1 MQPDTP
7 STRACAVCGGPL
19 PEGTLR
25 PICPNCAF
33 EGALGLPSQD
43 SEVARLAAS
52 GTSAGPGWPGEFAS
66 ERAPRS
72 LGDYELIER
81 VAQGGMG
88 VVYKARQ
95 KSLNRIVALKT
106 LLFSPQAS
114 PDFVKRFQAEAVAA
128 ASLQHPNIVAIHE
141 VGIHEGQH
149 FFVMDYVA
157 GPSLAQVVGRRPL
170 PARRAAGYLKIIAD
184 AIHYAHEHGIL
195 HRDLK
200 PSNVLIDGQDQPRV
214 TDFGL
219 AKTLS
224 DAQLSTSGSQLT
236 LSWEVLGSPSY
247 IPPEQALGKQGKVSR
262 QSDVYALGAT
272 LYHLVT
278 GRPPFQGETVTEV
291 LQQVLNKE
299 PVAPRLLQPSLPR
312 DLETICL
319 KCLEK
324 EIPRRYRS
332 AQELA
337 EDLRRFLEGKPIRA
351 RPVGALGKAGKW
363 CRRRPALAAMGAA
376 LALTGVLGLGGV
388 LWQWNRA
395 ANSELLARRNAYAGD
410 MLLLQRALAE
420 HQRAATM
427 LLLNDHRPVRLSS
440 SGARARGADL
450 RDWEWRYLWQLCRS
464 DESVTLHRYA
474 NGIHTLALSR
484 DGQLLAVGYGNRTAL
499 WSLPQQN
506 LITEL
511 PVATGRGA
519 LAFSPTERLLAV
531 GTGRTGQAP
540 RVEVWSLEAPGLTK
554 TLNRN
559 AAIRSL
565 AFSPDGEWL
574 ATFDDRG
581 GMVVEEWKTGRVL
594 TNFSVALP
602 RMPGAGVVAY
612 SPNGVW
618 LAIGE
623 DYGPIRLL
631 NMRTG
636 TQTRFETQTTAGVT
650 ALAFSPDSKLLAAG
664 FGYSSGLV
672 RVWHA
677 DRWELS
683 GQFVSQHD
691 NCSGLA
697 FTSDGSR
704 LASAYAGGTVRL
716 LQLAT
721 RTEEHC
727 LQNLEEDL
735 TSFAV
740 LPDDHTVVTGGSGGS
755 LRVWDHV
762 RAKPRPIAYTNWT
775 VSLDFSSLATVDAPT
790 FARETQGAAARRFGF
805 VFTPDSRSF
814 IATDIDGSLAL
825 WDARSIRV
833 TERLTAL
840 GSNHWGLALSPDG
853 RWLATG
859 NTAGKLTIWD
869 WSTRREATNF
879 AINAE
884 WFGLLRFS
892 RSGTFFFSTVVDN
905 AYDGRTRIWR
915 TGQWQEVT
923 PATMRSANIW
933 SADLSPDDQTLAV
946 GYGDGSIQRIDF
958 PNGKQR
964 NVLSNHQGA
973 VTGLLFTP
981 DGRKLISS
989 SFDRSTRIWEVSA
1002 GRESATLHGLV
1013 GFAIALTPDGRRL
1026 ATGGELPESAVK
1038 LWNPVTGREV
1048 LSLPGRGEFFGQVVF
1063 SPDGSLLAA
1072 ISLSGIANLWRAPSW
1087 QEIEAADKADAVPA
1101 TSH

>member
-1 MQPDTP
+1 MQRETP
-7 STRACAVCGGPL
+7 SSKACAVCGGPL
-19 PEGTLR
+19 PEGTTWR
-25 PICPNCAF
+25 ICPHCAF
-33 EGALGLPSQD
+33 GGALLLQSQD
-43 SEVARLAAS
+43 SEVAVEAEP
-52 GTSAGPGWPGEFAS
+52 GPDAERRQPGEFAPDV
-66 ERAPRS
+66 ATRS
-72 LGDYELIER
+72 FGDYELIELI
-81 VAQGGMG
+81 AQGGMG
-88 VVYKARQ
+88 VVYRARQ
-95 KSLNRIVALKT
+95 KGLNRIVALKT
-106 LLFSPQAS
+106 VLFGPQAS

-128 ASLQHPNIVAIHE
+128 ASLQHPNIVAIHD

-149 FFVMDYVA
+149 FFVMDYVD
-157 GPSLAQVVGRRPL
+157 GPSLAELAGRQPL
-170 PARRAAGYLKIIAD
+170 PARRAGGYLKTIAE

-200 PSNVLIDGQDQPRV
+200 PSNVLIDSQDQPRV

-219 AKTLS
+219 AKSLC
-224 DAQLSTSGSQLT
+224 DAQLSASSSQLT

-247 IPPEQALGKQGKVSR
+247 IPPEQALGKRGKVSR

-291 LQQVLNKE
+291 LQQVLNTE
-299 PVAPRLLQPSLPR
+299 PLPPRLLQPSLPH

-324 EIPRRYRS
+324 EMPRRYRS

-337 EDLRRFLEGKPIRA
+337 EDLGRFLEDKPIHA

-363 CRRRPALAAMGAA
+363 CRRRPGLAAMGAA
-376 LALTGVLGLGGV
+376 LVVTGVLGLGGV

-395 ANSELLARRNAYAGD
+395 ARGELLAQRNAYAGD

-427 LLLNDHRPVRLSS
+427 RLLNDHRPVRLSS
-440 SGARARGADL
+440 SGAGARGADL
-450 RDWEWRYLWQLCRS
+450 CSWEWRYLWQLCRS

-474 NGIHTLALSR
+474 NGIHTLTLSG
-484 DGQLLAVGYGNRTAL
+484 DGQVMAVGCGNQTAL
-499 WSLPQQN
+499 WSMPQRK

-511 PVATGRGA
+511 PVTAARGA

-531 GTGRTGQAP
+531 GTGSTGKSP
-540 RVEVWSLEAPGLTK
+540 RVEMWSLDRRGVAK

-574 ATFDDRG
+574 ATFDDHG
-581 GMVVEEWKTGRVL
+581 GIAVEEWKTGRVL

-602 RMPGAGVVAY
+602 RMPGAGVVAF
-612 SPNGVW
+612 SPNGLW

-631 NMRTG
+631 NMRTCSLD
-636 TQTRFETQTTAGVT
+636 RYETQTTAGVT
-650 ALAFSPDSKLLAAG
+650 ALAFSPDSELLAAG
-664 FGYSSGLV
+664 HGYSSGLISL
-672 RVWHA
+672 W
-677 DRWELS
+677 
-683 GQFVSQHD
+683 QVSPWKPRGGFTNQQD

-697 FTSDGSR
+697 FSSDGSR
-704 LASAYAGGTVRL
+704 LTSAFAEGTVRL
-716 LQLAT
+716 WHLAT
-721 RTEEHC
+721 RSEERC
-727 LQNLEEDL
+727 LQNLEEHL
-735 TSFAV
+735 ACFAM
-740 LPDDHTVVTGGSGGS
+740 LPNDRTVVTGGSGGS
-755 LRVWDHV
+755 LRLWDTV
-762 RAKPRPIAYTNWT
+762 GAKPRPTAYTNWT
-775 VSLDFSSLATVDAPT
+775 VSLGFSSLATADGPT
-790 FARETQGAAARRFGF
+790 FARETLGAAARRFGF
-805 VFTPDSRSF
+805 VFTPDGRSF
-814 IATDIDGSLAL
+814 ITTDTDGSLAL

-833 TERLTAL
+833 TERLEAL
-840 GSNHWGLALSPDG
+840 GSNHWGVALSPDG

-859 NTAGKLTIWD
+859 NTSGKLTVWD

-879 AINAE
+879 AMHTE

-892 RSGTFFFSTVVDN
+892 RNGSFFFATVVDN

-923 PATMRSANIW
+923 PAAIRSANIW
-933 SADLSPDDQTLAV
+933 SADLSPDDRTLAV
-946 GYGDGSIQRIDF
+946 GYGDGSIKLIDF
-958 PNGKQR
+958 SNGKQR
-964 NVLSNHQGA
+964 NVPRNHQGH
-973 VTGLLFTP
+973 VNGLLFTP
-981 DGRKLISS
+981 DGRTLISS
-989 SFDRSTRIWEVSA
+989 SLDRSTRIWHVSA
-1002 GRESATLHGLV
+1002 GRELTTLHGLV
-1013 GFAIALTPDGRRL
+1013 GFAVALTPDGRRL
-1026 ATGGELPESAVK
+1026 ATGGELPGSAVK
-1038 LWNPVTGREV
+1038 LWDPIAGREV
-1048 LSLPGRGEFFGQVVF
+1048 LSLPGRGEFFAQVVF

>member
-1 MQPDTP
+1 MPY
-7 STRACAVCGGPL
+7 
-19 PEGTLR
+19 
-25 PICPNCAF
+25 
-33 EGALGLPSQD
+33 QD
-43 SEVARLAAS
+43 SEVARGAEPGPDAKPRQPGKFAPDLA
-52 GTSAGPGWPGEFAS
+52 T
-66 ERAPRS
+66 RS
-72 LGDYELIER
+72 FGDYELIELI
-81 VAQGGMG
+81 AQGGMG
-88 VVYKARQ
+88 MVYKARQ
-95 KSLNRIVALKT
+95 KSLHRIVALKT
-106 LLFSPQAS
+106 VLFGPQAS
-114 PDFVKRFQAEAVAA
+114 PDFVKRFQAEAVVA

-149 FFVMDYVA
+149 FFVMNYVA
-157 GPSLAQVVGRRPL
+157 GPSLAQVAARQPL
-170 PARRAAGYLKIIAD
+170 SAHRAAAYLKTTAE

-200 PSNVLIDGQDQPRV
+200 PSNVLIDAQGQPRV

-219 AKTLS
+219 AKSLC
-224 DAQLSTSGSQLT
+224 DAQLSASSSQLT

-337 EDLRRFLEGKPIRA
+337 EDLGRFLEGEPIRA

-376 LALTGVLGLGGV
+376 LALTAALGLGGV

-395 ANSELLARRNAYAGD
+395 ATGELLARRNAYAGD
-410 MLLLQRALAE
+410 MLLLQRALGE

-427 LLLNDHRPVRLSS
+427 HLLNDHRPVGLPS

-450 RDWEWRYLWQLCRS
+450 RDWEWRYLWQLCQS
-464 DESVTLHRYA
+464 DESVALHRYA

-484 DGQLLAVGYGNRTAL
+484 DGQVLAVGCGNQTAL
-499 WSLPQQN
+499 WSMPRRN

-511 PVATGRGA
+511 PVKAARGA

-540 RVEVWSLEAPGLTK
+540 RVEVWRLEAPGLTK

-574 ATFDDRG
+574 ATFDDHG
-581 GMVVEEWKTGRVL
+581 AIAVEEWKTGRVL

-602 RMPGAGVVAY
+602 RMPGAGVVAF
-612 SPNGVW
+612 SPNGTW
-618 LAIGE
+618 LAVGE

-631 NMRTG
+631 NVRTG
-636 TQTRFETQTTAGVT
+636 TLVRHETQTTAGVT

-677 DRWELS
+677 STWGEPR

-716 LQLAT
+716 LQFAT
-721 RTEEHC
+721 RTEERC
-727 LQNLEEDL
+727 LQNLEENL
-735 TSFAV
+735 TSFAI
-740 LPDDHTVVTGGSGGS
+740 LPDDHTVVTGGSGGF
-755 LRVWDHV
+755 LRLWEIVE
-762 RAKPRPIAYTNWT
+762 AKTRPMTYTNLT
-775 VSLDFSSLATVDAPT
+775 VSLGFNSLATADGPT
-790 FARETQGAAARRFGF
+790 FALETLGAAARRFGF

-814 IATDIDGSLAL
+814 IATDTNGSLAL
-825 WDARSIRV
+825 WDARAIRA
-833 TERLTAL
+833 TERLPAL
-840 GSNHWGLALSPDG
+840 GSNHWGVALSPDG

-859 NTAGKLTIWD
+859 NTAGRLAIWD
-869 WSTRREATNF
+869 WSARREATNF
-879 AINAE
+879 AMHAE

-892 RSGTFFFSTVVDN
+892 RSGNFFFATVVDN
-905 AYDGRTRIWR
+905 AYNGRTRIWR

-923 PATMRSANIW
+923 PATLRSANIW
-933 SADLSPDDQTLAV
+933 SADLSPDNRTLAV
-946 GYGDGSIQRIDF
+946 GYGDGSIKLIDF
-958 PNGKQR
+958 PDGKQR
-964 NVLSNHQGA
+964 NVLSNHQGQ
-973 VTGLLFTP
+973 VSGLLFTP

-989 SFDRSTRIWEVSA
+989 SFDRSTRIWDVSA

-1026 ATGGELPESAVK
+1026 ATGGELPGSAVK
-1038 LWNPVTGREV
+1038 LWDPIAGREV

-1087 QEIEAADKADAVPA
+1087 QEIEAAEKADAGPA